1 MITDVI
7 KLGNKGDG
15 TVIVDGAEYFV
26 PYVIDGEQVEIE
38 IDNNGGNH
46 ARLKKIVVPSK
57 KRIAPLCPLFG
68 VCGACKLQHL
78 GNYEEF
84 KTASF
89 LKTIAP
95 VINDAV
101 DVMPMNFIIGN
112 VRRRALLKVDNG
124 AVGFF
129 KEKSNTVVP
138 VSYCPL
144 LKDAINAFIKD
155 LRLPPITADLTVTLT
170 TNGLDVDIKG
180 KQTIPPVMHKTL
192 ARECRKAIRLT
203 VDGVTVSEKEK
214 PYMIFGKTAVRFPVG
229 SFLQPSEEGE
239 KTLLG
244 IVKKLLPADGKR
256 IADIFCGMGT
266 FTFPLAEAAKEV
278 IGFEA
283 ATFGVRAVN
292 TAKCN
297 NVRAYE
303 RDLFKNPLTAAELD
317 RFDAVLMDP
326 PRDGAI
332 AQSRMLKKTA
342 KIKQIVYI
350 SCNPATFT
358 RDAKEIIVG
367 GFALKTV
374 APVDQFRYTPHTE
387 LVADFRRI

>member
-7 KLGNKGDG
+7 KLGSKGDG

-26 PYVIDGEQVEIE
+26 PYVIDGERVEVE
-38 IDNNGGNH
+38 IDNNSNR
-46 ARLKKIVVPSK
+46 ARLKNVIIPSK

-95 VINDAV
+95 IINDTV
-101 DVMPMNFIIGN
+101 DVIPMRFITGN

-124 AVGFF
+124 IVGFF

-144 LKDAINAFIKD
+144 LKDAINTFIKD
-155 LRLPPITADLTVTLT
+155 LRLPTITADLTVTLT
-170 TNGLDVDIKG
+170 ANGLDVDIKG
-180 KQTIPPVMHKTL
+180 KQTITSAMHKTL

-214 PYMIFGKTAVRFPVG
+214 PYLIFGKTAVRFPVG
-229 SFLQPSEEGE
+229 SFLQPSDEGE
-239 KTLLG
+239 KALLD
-244 IVKKLLPADGKR
+244 IVKELLPVDSKR

-266 FTFPLAEAAKEV
+266 FTFPMAETAMEV
-278 IGFEA
+278 IGYEA
-283 ATFGVRAVN
+283 ATSGVRAVN
-292 TAKCN
+292 TAKSR
-297 NVRAYE
+297 NVKAYE

-332 AQSRMLKKTA
+332 AQSRIFKKAA

-358 RDAKEIIVG
+358 RDAKEIIAG
-367 GFALKTV
+367 GFALQTV